1 MRIVSLDVTVR
12 KEELMYGHDKIM
24 RYLPI
29 RSHHLSLQIRQ
40 SCVFKHCLILLA
52 ICLLISGCA
61 SAKINQFSRFAELG
75 CAYSEAVTGLT
86 REAGNVAIDADSAAL
101 MKAREPLTPKE
112 RGETIIEHNQ
122 LLRGRIDLLRDL
134 RRHTQLLR
142 SYFQALAALAKSDE
156 PSAIGAASEDI
167 VKSLGKMNE
176 RIKNAKVGALPVG
189 EFTGAVAKITV
200 AQFQSAALK
209 KELRVRAPIIERELD
224 LQQAVLQAMAGQ
236 MRTDLEVLQAREEAL
251 DVVDPFRATK
261 DSLPSDWTKRRKE
274 LLNTQ
279 ISLDSVDA
287 GVALAGNLKLS
298 FLALVE
304 NRLDSSD
311 VEMMFGDIN
320 EILTLIEDIQ
330 GPKTKKTK

>member
-1 MRIVSLDVTVR
+1 MC
-12 KEELMYGHDKIM
+12 EHDTIM
-24 RYLPI
+24 RHLPI
-29 RSHHLSLQIRQ
+29 HSHHLSLQIRQ

-52 ICLLISGCA
+52 ICLHISGCA

-75 CAYSEAVTGLT
+75 CGYSEAVTGLT
-86 REAGNVAIDADSAAL
+86 KEAGNVAIDADSAAL
-101 MKAREPLTPKE
+101 IKAREPLTPKE
-112 RGETIIEHNQ
+112 RGETIIEHNK
-122 LLRGRIDLLRDL
+122 LLRDRVGLLRDL

-142 SYFQALAALAKSDE
+142 SYFQALAALAKSDA
-156 PSAIGAASEDI
+156 PSGIGAASEDV
-167 VKSLGKMNE
+167 VKSLGKMSD
-176 RIKNAKVGALPVG
+176 RIKNAKVGDLPVS
-189 EFTGAVAKITV
+189 EFIGPLVKITV
-200 AQFQSAALK
+200 AQFQSAALG

-224 LQQAVLQAMAGQ
+224 LQQAALQAIAEQ

-287 GVALAGNLKLS
+287 GVELARNFKLS
-298 FLALVE
+298 FVSLVE
-304 NRLDSSD
+304 NRLDLSD

-320 EILTLIEDIQ
+320 EVLTLIEDIQ
-330 GPKTKKTK
+330 GTKPKKKK

>member
-1 MRIVSLDVTVR
+1 MC
-12 KEELMYGHDKIM
+12 EHDTIM
-24 RYLPI
+24 RHLPI
-29 RSHHLSLQIRQ
+29 HSHHLSLQIRQ

-52 ICLLISGCA
+52 ICLHISGCA

-75 CAYSEAVTGLT
+75 CGYSEAVSGLT

-101 MKAREPLTPKE
+101 MKAREPLTPEE
-112 RGETIIEHNQ
+112 RGETIIKHDK
-122 LLRGRIDLLRDL
+122 LLSERVTQLRDL

-142 SYFQALAALAKSDE
+142 SYFQALAALAKSDA
-156 PSAIGAASEDI
+156 PSGIGAASEDV
-167 VKSLGKMNE
+167 VKSLGKMSD
-176 RIKNAKVGALPVG
+176 RIKNAKVGDLPVS
-189 EFTGAVAKITV
+189 EFIGPLVKITV
-200 AQFQSAALK
+200 AQFQSAALG

-224 LQQAVLQAMAGQ
+224 LQQAALQAIAEQ

-287 GVALAGNLKLS
+287 GVELARNFKLS
-298 FLALVE
+298 FVSLVE
-304 NRLDSSD
+304 NRLDLSD

-320 EILTLIEDIQ
+320 EVLTLIEDIQ
-330 GPKTKKTK
+330 GTKPKKKK